1 MGTMQHSLAE
11 EARRP
16 RQSSF
21 GALSAGLIERGTVPP
36 EVLLGGPEPE
46 ARAESDA
53 GDGGIAARE
62 LQAEREAWHAR
73 LPAHKLLS
81 EEQGLAERRRTR
93 EASFG
98 SLGAGMVERG
108 GALSRQIL
116 SQAQI
121 ELLLSPQ
128 PVEHEEFLNLATED
142 EDGDSPVDVD
152 EDVAAAAEPV
162 VPAIAAED
170 RPALPAAA
178 QNLLPILQ
186 EPAKPIPTP
195 QDFYRA
201 AIAEEQS
208 AAAAPDEPPRKSFR
222 TVRIWAT
229 CLLLL
234 LLSLPEQA
242 STPAPAPA
250 VATAEPMPVPAVAA
264 VASPAVAEPAPEAA
278 SVPEPAVA
286 PAIEAAEEA
295 APQPPTVT
303 MSLERA
309 RPGPVVETPMPE
321 PVPPPPSE
329 PLARRAKEVVEPT
342 PPPAAD
348 TSKSRPRRAAADPSQ
363 ALPR

>member
-46 ARAESDA
+46 AGAEADA

-121 ELLLSPQ
+121 ELLLSPR
-128 PVEHEEFLNLATED
+128 PVEHEEFLSLATED
-142 EDGDSPVDVD
+142 DDGDSPVDVD

-162 VPAIAAED
+162 VSAIAAED

-178 QNLLPILQ
+178 QNLLPIPQ

-201 AIAEEQS
+201 AVAEEQS
-208 AAAAPDEPPRKSFR
+208 TAAAPDEPPRKSFR

-234 LLSLPEQA
+234 LLSLPEPA

-250 VATAEPMPVPAVAA
+250 LATAEPMPAVAA
-264 VASPAVAEPAPEAA
+264 EAAPPVAEPAPEAA
-278 SVPEPAVA
+278 SVPEPTVA
-286 PAIEAAEEA
+286 PAIEAAEEEE

-321 PVPPPPSE
+321 PVPLPPSE
-329 PLARRAKEVVEPT
+329 PLARRAKEVVEPI

-348 TSKSRPRRAAADPSQ
+348 TSKSRPRRAAADSSQ